1 MLYVG
6 VVYHEV
12 LAAIGHGSL
21 ADVAWQPKSP
31 TRQACLGAGGLHASE
46 ALQLHIRIHRH
57 DTVSS
62 TMSDMKH
69 ATCTN
74 GITHIHR

>member
-31 TRQACLGAGGLHASE
+31 IAKRGSGLHASE
-46 ALQLHIRIHRH
+46 ALQLHIHIHRH
-57 DTVSS
+57 DTVSF

-74 GITHIHR
+74 KITHIHR

>member
-6 VVYHEV
+6 VVYREV

-21 ADVAWQPKSP
+21 ADVAWPAEVTDCQEG
-31 TRQACLGAGGLHASE
+31 RGLHASE